1 MDERFARLI
10 RAAQAV
16 RVAYPHG
23 DIGPNQ
29 MPPGAEA
36 NALMDEL
43 EAATLNAVDAEDD
56 VGGPA
61 LLDKS
66 EKIQKWMA
74 LRDEVGKLFHRYAE
88 CEIGSDK
95 ITFKGGMVKLDF
107 NEWKMLDTFKAFLA
121 IDEDFIIGEFEPQFW
136 HGHDSA
142 CHAIIDILN
151 RALVQGLGGSFG
163 SAGLTEIV
171 AKIIELRNK
180 P

>member
-23 DIGPNQ
+23 EIGPNQ
-29 MPPGAEA
+29 MPPGTVA
-36 NALMDEL
+36 NDIMDEL
-43 EAATLNAVDAEDD
+43 EAATTNAIDGEDD

-74 LRDEVGKLFHRYAE
+74 LRDEVGKIFHRYAD
-88 CEIGSDK
+88 CPIGSDK
-95 ITFKGGMVKLDF
+95 ITFKEGMVKLDF
-107 NEWKMLDTFKAFLA
+107 SEWKLLDVFKAFLA

-142 CHAIIDILN
+142 CLIIIDILN
-151 RALVQGLGGSFG
+151 RALNQGLGGSFG
-163 SAGLTEIV
+163 SAGLTQIV